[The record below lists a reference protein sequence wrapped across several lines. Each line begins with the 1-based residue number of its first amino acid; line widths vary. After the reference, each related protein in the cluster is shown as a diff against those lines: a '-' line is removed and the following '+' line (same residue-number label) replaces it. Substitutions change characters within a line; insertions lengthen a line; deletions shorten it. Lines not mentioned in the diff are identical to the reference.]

1 MIESTSSL
9 QREEEV
15 SGAQD
20 FLNQRN
26 RIQWLVDVVN
36 P

>member
-26 RIQWLVDVVN
+26 RSN
-36 P
+36 GSSMY